1 MGIKKRLKHLS
12 LILALIIT
20 LFRAE
25 GSMSVDKRYE
35 NQILAN
41 MAPKANENP
50 SDSKAAL
57 A

>member
-1 MGIKKRLKHLS
+1 MS